1 MAAIMSQK
9 ASHEFSAYP
18 GMPRLIR
25 AQKDVAFKEVV
36 LKEVTFKL
44 VVLNSCVTEDTGYEL
59 NTIGEP
65 V

>member
-1 MAAIMSQK
+1 
-9 ASHEFSAYP
+9 
-18 GMPRLIR
+18 MPRLIR
-25 AQKDVAFKEVV
+25 AQKDVAFKEVM

>member
-1 MAAIMSQK
+1 
-9 ASHEFSAYP
+9 
-18 GMPRLIR
+18 MPRLIR

-44 VVLNSCVTEDTGYEL
+44 VMLNSWVTEDTGYEL